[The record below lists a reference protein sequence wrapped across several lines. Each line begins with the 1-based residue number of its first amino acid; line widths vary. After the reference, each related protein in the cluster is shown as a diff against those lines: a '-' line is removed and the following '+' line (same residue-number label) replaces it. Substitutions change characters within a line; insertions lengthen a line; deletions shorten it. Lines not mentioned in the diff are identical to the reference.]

1 MRGSRVPCSYF
12 GPNKTR
18 CRIPSSFCSECHTI
32 YSYIIYVWNICTYKI
47 VYIYIYATCSYS
59 LDSLA
64 SHIANLSLR
73 SLHTLPERQ
82 EIYTQSLESDW
93 NIRNEGSF
101 SHLHCFRLSFGRIQ
115 PRRVRMRHRQMRV
128 RSDAVM
134 HKVGTRRGRK
144 MKMTSRHL
152 GKFSS
157 VWRSERGLTAWRL
170 YWLDGFLLSG

>member
-1 MRGSRVPCSYF
+1 MRVSRVPCSYF
-12 GPNKTR
+12 GPNKAR
-18 CRIPSSFCSECHTI
+18 CRIPSSFCSECHALL
-32 YSYIIYVWNICTYKI
+32 YIHIWYMCEIYVRTYKI
-47 VYIYIYATCSYS
+47 VYIFIYIYIYVYIIYIYATCSYS

-64 SHIANLSLR
+64 SHIEHLSLS
-73 SLHTLPERQ
+73 SLHTLPERK

-115 PRRVRMRHRQMRV
+115 PRRVRMRQRQMRV

-144 MKMTSRHL
+144 
-152 GKFSS
+152 
-157 VWRSERGLTAWRL
+157 
-170 YWLDGFLLSG
+170 